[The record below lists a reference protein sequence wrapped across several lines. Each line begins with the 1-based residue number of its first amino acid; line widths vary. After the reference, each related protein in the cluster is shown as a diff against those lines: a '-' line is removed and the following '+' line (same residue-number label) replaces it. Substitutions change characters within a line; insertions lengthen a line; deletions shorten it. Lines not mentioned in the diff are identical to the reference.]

1 MHELFRDIAG
11 LQGVRGVVLLSLT
24 GETLYERFHTAGD
37 KPMLSRN
44 WRQLLD
50 ALANVNDS
58 ELVFANGRLYVRKT
72 AAGYILVV
80 SSQFAQGAMIR
91 LHCDILLPELAKMK
105 SKKKK
110 RFFKR

>member
-1 MHELFRDIAG
+1 MHKLFRDIAG
-11 LQGVRGVVLLSLT
+11 LQGVRGVALVSLT
-24 GETLYERFHTAGD
+24 GETIYEQFRATAD

-50 ALANVNDS
+50 ALANVNES
-58 ELVFANGRLYVRKT
+58 ELVFANGRLYARKT
-72 AAGYILVV
+72 AQGYILVV

-91 LHCDILLPELAKMK
+91 LHCDILLPELVKMK

-110 RFFKR
+110 RFFRR